1 MDSTRNKVGGK
12 KQISIYHR
20 DEGKKLLGQTSAKK
34 GEMLR
39 KKECPCRTTN
49 REGMLIM

>member
-1 MDSTRNKVGGK
+1 LDSTHNEVGGK

-20 DEGKKLLGQTSAKK
+20 DEGKKSLGQTSAKK
-34 GEMLR
+34 GETLC